1 VNVKKKG
8 KIKVYQV
15 GKETKYLKM
24 MHGQPNIK
32 INRLCLMDTVLV

>member
-1 VNVKKKG
+1 M
-8 KIKVYQV
+8 YQV

-32 INRLCLMDTVLV
+32 IDFDDDDDDIPEQNKELEK

>member
-1 VNVKKKG
+1 MKKG
-8 KIKVYQV
+8 KNKSVSV

-32 INRLCLMDTVLV
+32 ILTL